1 MAGRVLNDGVNG
13 VLRSADEQPREPE
26 PQNPVE
32 PVEPVEPS
40 DRDPSDDFRDGGN
53 DPLPPASDVEL
64 SDEERAEAEFF
75 LAAAGADETEEV
87 ESP

>member
-1 MAGRVLNDGVNG
+1 MAGTKVLNDGVSG
-13 VLRSADEQPREPE
+13 VLRSASDEPR
-26 PQNPVE
+26 
-32 PVEPVEPS
+32 

-53 DPLPPASDVEL
+53 DPLPAATSEPEREQHVEL